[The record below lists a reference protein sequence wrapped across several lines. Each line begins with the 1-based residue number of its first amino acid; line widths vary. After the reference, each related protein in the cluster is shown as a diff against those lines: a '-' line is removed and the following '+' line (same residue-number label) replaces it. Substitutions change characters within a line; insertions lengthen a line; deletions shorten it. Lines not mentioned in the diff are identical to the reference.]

1 MSVSRTPAH
10 RSGDNPVPVFRDL
23 AACIRHYAQTT
34 PDVEASVCPSQRLS
48 YTELL
53 DAVHR
58 CAAALHAAGIKP
70 GDRVATLSL
79 PNTGF
84 LITFLATVSLDAIWL
99 GLNPKHT
106 RRELGYVLQDA
117 EPALV
122 FFQRHIAGRDYGADF
137 EAINPAVR
145 AKLVQFES
153 ASPQD
158 GVWTYREF
166 VAAGEPDTPQA
177 AASPAA
183 ADRPA
188 LLVYTSGTTGKP
200 KGALISQGALISAA
214 RKRLGAWGHDR
225 FRILMNLP
233 ISHIGGAGDIT
244 CTALVAGGTLVFM
257 ERFEA
262 RETATMIQ
270 KERISC
276 LFQVPTQLQLILD
289 EATAASAD
297 LTSLRSVC
305 WSGARAPDALIDRL
319 AERFP
324 GKLGSD
330 YSMTESVGPITI
342 VPLTGDSEVL
352 KRSIGWPA
360 DALEVTLDEH
370 SSEILVRGDGLML
383 GYLNRPGATRETID
397 ANGWLHTGDVG
408 QFNEDGTVALVG
420 RTKEMFVSG
429 GYNVYP
435 AEVEAVLES
444 HPDVAFA
451 AVVPRKDELWG
462 EVGCAFV
469 QPVDNAGIEPVAL
482 HEFCRSQLA
491 NYKVPKSFRIEARL
505 PLLAI
510 GKIDRAGL
518 RARLNDETTT
528 QAE

>member
-1 MSVSRTPAH
+1 MTAG
-10 RSGDNPVPVFRDL
+10 RSAPVPVFGDL
-23 AACIRHYAQTT
+23 VACVRHYAETT
-34 PDVEASVCPSQRLS
+34 PDVEASVCPSQRLT
-48 YTELL
+48 YAELL
-53 DAVHR
+53 EEVNR
-58 CAAALHAAGIKP
+58 CAVALRAAGVTT

-79 PNTGF
+79 PNSQF
-84 LITFLATVSLDAIWL
+84 LVTFLATVSLDAIWL

-106 RRELGYVLQDA
+106 RRELEYVLQDA
-117 EPALV
+117 KPVVV

-137 EAINPAVR
+137 ESANSILR
-145 AKLVQFES
+145 AQLVQFES
-153 ASPQD
+153 TSPED
-158 GVWTYREF
+158 EVRTYREF
-166 VAAGEPDTPQA
+166 VAAHELETSTPA
-177 AASPAA
+177 TPPAA
-183 ADRPA
+183 ADGPS

-200 KGALISQGALISAA
+200 KGALISESALISAA
-214 RKRLGAWGHDR
+214 RKRIEAWGHDEL
-225 FRILMNLP
+225 RILMNLP

-257 ERFEA
+257 ERFDA
-262 RETATMIQ
+262 REAATTIQ
-270 KERISC
+270 AERISS

-289 EATAASAD
+289 EAAATSAD
-297 LTSLRSVC
+297 LTGLKSVC
-305 WSGARAPDALIDRL
+305 WSGARASDALIDLL

-342 VPLTGDSEVL
+342 VPLTGDLEIL

-360 DALEVTLDEH
+360 DELEVTLDED

-383 GYLNRPGATRETID
+383 GYLNRPGATRDAID
-397 ANGWLHTGDVG
+397 ASGWLHTGDVG
-408 QFNEDGTVALVG
+408 RFNEDGTLALVG

-435 AEVEAVLES
+435 AEVEGVLES
-444 HPDVAFA
+444 HPDIAFA
-451 AVVPRKDELWG
+451 AVVPQKDELWG

-469 QPVDNAGIEPVAL
+469 QPLEEAQIEPRAL
-482 HEFCRSQLA
+482 REFCRSQLA

-510 GKIDRAGL
+510 GKIDRSGL
-518 RARLNDETTT
+518 RARLNDETTI